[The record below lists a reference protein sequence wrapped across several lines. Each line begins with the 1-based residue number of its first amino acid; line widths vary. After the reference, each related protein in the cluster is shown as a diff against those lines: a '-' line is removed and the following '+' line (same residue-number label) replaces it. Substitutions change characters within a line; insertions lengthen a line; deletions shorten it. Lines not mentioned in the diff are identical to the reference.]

1 VPEDGG
7 LIGQAL
13 IGLKPVNTWVHTYTK
28 PQTSS
33 TRSRG
38 LGWRIHESVE
48 DTKLST
54 NKQHTLSDDVALAA
68 FLRQR
73 AGFKATPGET
83 FKEGPGGLGVFAR
96 LFDAVLRV
104 ATTCMV
110 GRLYGLSEDLGL
122 ANFLGAFEGHE
133 LALARTALADTP
145 ASDQAAFRL
154 HGALLSL
161 LHAIFRPGHPSCG
174 GRHVTSL
181 CFRKDVARAGR
192 SLCCFLTCNTEY

>member
-1 VPEDGG
+1 M
-7 LIGQAL
+7 
-13 IGLKPVNTWVHTYTK
+13 
-28 PQTSS
+28 
-33 TRSRG
+33 
-38 LGWRIHESVE
+38 
-48 DTKLST
+48 
-54 NKQHTLSDDVALAA
+54 
-68 FLRQR
+68 
-73 AGFKATPGET
+73 
-83 FKEGPGGLGVFAR
+83 FAR

-110 GRLYGLSEDLGL
+110 GRFYRLSEDLGL
-122 ANFLGAFEGHE
+122 TNFLGAFEGDA

-154 HGALLSL
+154 HGAMLSL

-192 SLCCFLTCNTEY
+192 SLCGFLTCNVLLPSLRRTNSTGSRGSISPHGAGSSRFWRTRRSARTRRDGSRGCFTLRTSATLRPGQL